1 MLPPDLISLFIAPL
15 NRLGVPYMVT
25 GSVASGIYSHVR
37 FTNDID
43 VVAVLSD
50 INAVELHGAFDS
62 PEFYVPPLEVIH
74 LERQRPAHGHFN
86 LIHINTGLRAD
97 LFFAGRDPL
106 MQRALEL
113 RLEAVDQHGKPV
125 WFAPPEYVILSKL
138 QYLRDSGSPKH
149 VTDIQAM
156 LQVRGDGLDHEL
168 LLAEIHA
175 LGLRAVWE
183 KIPK

>member
-1 MLPPDLISLFIAPL
+1 M
-15 NRLGVPYMVT
+15 
-25 GSVASGIYSHVR
+25 
-37 FTNDID
+37 
-43 VVAVLSD
+43 
-50 INAVELHGAFDS
+50 ELHAALDT
-62 PEFYVPPLEVIH
+62 PAFYVPPLEVIH

-86 LIHINTGLRAD
+86 LIHINTGLKAD
-97 LFFAGRDPL
+97 LFFAGRDRL

-113 RLEAVDQHGKPV
+113 RLQAVDQHGEPV

-156 LQVRGDGLDHEL
+156 LQVRGESLDHEL
-168 LLAEIHA
+168 LLAEMDA
-175 LGLRAVWE
+175 LGLRGVWE